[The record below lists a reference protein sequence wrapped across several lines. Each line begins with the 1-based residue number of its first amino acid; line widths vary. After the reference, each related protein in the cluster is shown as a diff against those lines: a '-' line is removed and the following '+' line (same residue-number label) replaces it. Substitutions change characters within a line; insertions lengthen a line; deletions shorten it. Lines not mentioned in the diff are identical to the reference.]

1 VKSLGVSSIGPWLWG
16 LSWQVFEP
24 QRCSALLA
32 LFLALGLA
40 PELLSRPVWAQ
51 SAAEG
56 SEQFFTEQV
65 LPLLRTHCYEC
76 HSHESGEASGNLML
90 DSLAALTSGG
100 LRGAAIT
107 PSQPQ
112 QSLLLKALEYADTDL
127 QMPPTGQLPTEQIE
141 VFRRWIAQ
149 GAVMPAS
156 MHGKLSHQSAG
167 GQPQAAT
174 AKEHWAYQPPVPWYE
189 SVSDFSQHLDSPID
203 ALVMQQLT
211 AVGLTLAP
219 AAERQVLLRRLS
231 YDLTGLPPTPAAID
245 SFLSD
250 PQADDR
256 AIEAVVERLL
266 ASPAFGERWARMWMD
281 VSRYADNKGYVFQ
294 EDREYPGAH
303 QYRSWLIEAFNQ
315 DLPYD
320 QFVTQQL
327 AADLLAADGDL
338 PAQGF
343 LTLGRRFLNN
353 KNDIIDDRLDVVAR
367 GLMGMTLACARCHDH
382 KYDPITQADYYA
394 LYGVFLNTEEPGG
407 EPWPHRLV
415 DSAENRESHILIRG
429 SPGNRGER
437 VDRRFVSVLAPDAE
451 PFAVGSGRRELAA
464 HIVSPDNPLTARVI
478 ANRLWLQLTGSSLV
492 ESPSDLGLRSPRP
505 TQLPLLDHLAHSLIE
520 HGWSLKRLIHQIVSS
535 RVYQQSS
542 LHREQAYAL
551 DPENR
556 LYWKMNR
563 RRIDLE
569 PFRDTL
575 LQRTGLLDE
584 RLYGPSESI
593 TAVPI
598 SHRRT
603 VYAYIDR
610 QNLPPLFRTFDLASP
625 DTHSPVR
632 AQTSVPQQGL
642 YLLNSD
648 FLAELSQQFA
658 QRAEQLAP
666 HAWQQSTWMFEQLL
680 GRVPTD
686 TELKLMLDF
695 LESSATQATASNNAS
710 SSSPLELLAGALLA
724 ANELVY
730 LD

>member
-1 VKSLGVSSIGPWLWG
+1 VRERHGASRRCLGGFGGLGDVVALVAMLFAGGLVSD
-16 LSWQVFEP
+16 
-24 QRCSALLA
+24 C
-32 LFLALGLA
+32 
-40 PELLSRPVWAQ
+40 LSRPLRAQ
-51 SAAEG
+51 SS
-56 SEQFFTEQV
+56 SEKSEPFFTEQV

-76 HSHESGEASGNLML
+76 HSHASGEASGNLML
-90 DSLAALTSGG
+90 DSLAAMTSGG

-107 PSQPQ
+107 PSQPE

-127 QMPPTGQLPTEQIE
+127 QMPPTGQLAADQIE
-141 VFRRWIAQ
+141 IFRRWIAQ
-149 GAVMPAS
+149 GAAMPAS
-156 MHGKLSHQSAG
+156 MHASLSDKTAAG
-167 GQPQAAT
+167 WPQAAT
-174 AKEHWAYQPPVPWYE
+174 AETHWAYQPPAPWYTSLTNFDPE
-189 SVSDFSQHLDSPID
+189 QGNPID
-203 ALVMQQLT
+203 ALVMQQLA
-211 AVGLTLAP
+211 AVGLTLSP
-219 AAERQVLLRRLS
+219 VAERQVLLRRLS
-231 YDLTGLPPTPAAID
+231 YDLTGLPPTQAATEN
-245 SFLSD
+245 FLSD
-250 PQADDR
+250 PQADAR
-256 AIEAVVERLL
+256 AIEALVERLL
-266 ASPAFGERWARMWMD
+266 SSPAFGERWARMWMD
-281 VSRYADNKGYVFQ
+281 VSRYADNKGYVFR

-327 AADLLAADGDL
+327 AADLLAEAGNL

-394 LYGVFLNTEEPGG
+394 LYGVFLNTDEPGG

-415 DSAENRESHILIRG
+415 DAAENRESHILIRG

-437 VDRRFVSVLAPDAE
+437 VERRFVSVLAPDAQ
-451 PFAVGSGRRELAA
+451 PFAAGSGRRELAA
-464 HIVSPDNPLTARVI
+464 HIVSDKNPLTARVI

-492 ESPSDLGLRSPRP
+492 DSPSDFGLRSPRP
-505 TQLPLLDHLAHSLIE
+505 SQLPLLDHLAKSLIA
-520 HGWSLKRLIHQIVSS
+520 HGWSLKQLIREIVAS
-535 RVYQQSS
+535 RVYQQAS
-542 LHREQAYAL
+542 LHREQASAL
-551 DPENR
+551 DPENK

-563 RRIDLE
+563 RRLDFE

-575 LQRTGLLDE
+575 LQRTGLLDQ
-584 RLYGPSESI
+584 RMYGPSESI
-593 TAVPI
+593 TASPI

-610 QNLPPLFRTFDLASP
+610 QNLPQLFRTFDLASP

-648 FLAELSQQFA
+648 FLAELSQQFS
-658 QRAEQLAP
+658 QRAEQHVP
-666 HAWQQSTWMFEQLL
+666 HAWQRSTWMFQQLL
-680 GRVPTD
+680 GRLPTD
-686 TELKLMLDF
+686 DELKLMLDF
-695 LESSATQATASNNAS
+695 LESNAS
-710 SSSPLELLAGALLA
+710 RIKAEKASASSPLELLAGALLA